1 MYVTVDN
8 RCAITTQTMYV
19 LKKILMHV
27 MIIQSKY
34 SSKTAIEKPSLLKF
48 FCMKIWMR
56 NRYLVRC
63 WLRQES
69 FVWCCKDGTLF
80 AYQDCGSIIQ
90 SIISAFS
97 GCIKIETVIRIF
109 QWRLY
114 LFFSTG
120 QKYKGYRT
128 PYLLCKCSVSAGKSV
143 FERSTVDRLYTSKSV
158 S

>member
-1 MYVTVDN
+1 MYVTIDS

-19 LKKILMHV
+19 LKKIIMHV

-34 SSKTAIEKPSLLKF
+34 SSKIAIEKPSLQKF

-63 WLRQES
+63 WLPQAP

-97 GCIKIETVIRIF
+97 GCIKIETVIIIF
-109 QWRLY
+109 QWWLY
-114 LFFSTG
+114 LFLALVKNIRG
-120 QKYKGYRT
+120 IGLRI
-128 PYLLCKCSVSAGKSV
+128 CSANAL
-143 FERSTVDRLYTSKSV
+143 FRQENPFLNAAQ
-158 S
+158 

>member
-1 MYVTVDN
+1 MKLLIVGVQLQPK
-8 RCAITTQTMYV
+8 RCMFW
-19 LKKILMHV
+19 KKILMHV

-34 SSKTAIEKPSLLKF
+34 SSKIAIEKPSLLKF

-63 WLRQES
+63 WFRQES

-97 GCIKIETVIRIF
+97 GCIKIETVIIIF
-109 QWRLY
+109 QWWLY
-114 LFFSTG
+114 LFLALVKNIRG
-120 QKYKGYRT
+120 IGLRI
-128 PYLLCKCSVSAGKSV
+128 CSANALFWQGNP
-143 FERSTVDRLYTSKSV
+143 FLNAAQ
-158 S
+158 